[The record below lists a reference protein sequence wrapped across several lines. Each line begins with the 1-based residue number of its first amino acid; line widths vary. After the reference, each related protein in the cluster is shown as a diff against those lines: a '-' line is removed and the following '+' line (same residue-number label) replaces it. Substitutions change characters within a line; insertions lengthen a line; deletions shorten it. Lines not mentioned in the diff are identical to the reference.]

1 MKRKQKRKH
10 LESTDSQETVKAS
23 QKKLK
28 VTYAVQCEHKEMATT
43 QEFSDLTKESPE
55 PGPSGLFQDN
65 RQMAEKDP
73 NSEYHS
79 CVSPEDNPIHT
90 ANATFLVTDCNEC
103 NLIESQM

>member
-1 MKRKQKRKH
+1 
-10 LESTDSQETVKAS
+10 
-23 QKKLK
+23 
-28 VTYAVQCEHKEMATT
+28 MATT
-43 QEFSDLTKESPE
+43 QGITNSCKDTSQSDSPLKTINSACEEKEFSDLTKESPE